1 MIECISFSLKK
12 KVDGIFFLNA
22 FYLIYIICKYSC
34 LLAYSLSFIIP
45 LEKSVFL
52 LTFLICL
59 FNDFNLS
66 RYFYFLRSCIKYN
79 INLGIDLPVCRILM
93 KLHGKLSGDCVLN
106 ILPNLFERRG
116 IWEGLNG

>member
-1 MIECISFSLKK
+1 MPLNIFLK
-12 KVDGIFFLNA
+12 
-22 FYLIYIICKYSC
+22 FYS
-34 LLAYSLSFIIP
+34 SSR
-45 LEKSVFL
+45 KSVFL

-66 RYFYFLRSCIKYN
+66 RSFCFLRSCIKYN
-79 INLGIDLPVCRILM
+79 INFGTDLPVCIILVG
-93 KLHGKLSGDCVLN
+93 LHGKLSGDCVLN